1 MLSDEVRLMQ
11 EAMCREAPCM
21 KFAWRVH
28 EVCMKGACV
37 YKVCSWARK
46 CACSVHAWQCCRQ
59 TENECVGGG
68 GGDAELRHIRP
79 PILTTIFCA
88 SLATM
93 LATLSPFMLH
103 IIPENSSAA
112 NECMPCT
119 HRLRP
124 PYRMWVV
131 CVRLDLVCDRRSRCW
146 HLEAWRFQVSSGG
159 GGGGVQNLKE
169 GSAPQYVALARNRL
183 STSVKCQQT
192 WEQPANHHCCNV
204 HTRLGTYQN
213 QNLCMPAMTC

>member
-1 MLSDEVRLMQ
+1 MYIKCAAELGSVL
-11 EAMCREAPCM
+11 
-21 KFAWRVH
+21 V
-28 EVCMKGACV
+28 VCMLG
-37 YKVCSWARK
+37 
-46 CACSVHAWQCCRQ
+46 SVVGRLKM
-59 TENECVGGG
+59 NGGGGG

-131 CVRLDLVCDRRSRCW
+131 CVRLDLVCDRRSRC
-146 HLEAWRFQVSSGG
+146 
-159 GGGGVQNLKE
+159 
-169 GSAPQYVALARNRL
+169 
-183 STSVKCQQT
+183 
-192 WEQPANHHCCNV
+192 
-204 HTRLGTYQN
+204 
-213 QNLCMPAMTC
+213 